1 MCEFE
6 VILDGKTVHKDVIY
20 AKADGKNVIVKD
32 VLGST
37 KTFENCQIAEI
48 DVGAERLIL
57 SSKLG

>member
-6 VILDGKTVHKDVIY
+6 VILDGKTVYKDVIY

-32 VLGST
+32 VLGAT

-48 DVGAERLIL
+48 DVSSERLIL
-57 SSKLG
+57 ASKLG